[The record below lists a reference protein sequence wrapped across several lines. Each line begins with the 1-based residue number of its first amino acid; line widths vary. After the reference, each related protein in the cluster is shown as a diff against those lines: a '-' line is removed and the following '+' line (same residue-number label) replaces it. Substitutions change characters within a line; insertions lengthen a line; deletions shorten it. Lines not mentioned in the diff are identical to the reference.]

1 MKIPN
6 IRKIQQI
13 AYNHSSDSDFEDF
26 MNFIKSAQQNPLLF
40 LLLILLFH
48 QIIIYVLENSINAL
62 YEGRELTFN
71 AFRNG
76 IFPIRETK
84 R

>member
-1 MKIPN
+1 
-6 IRKIQQI
+6 
-13 AYNHSSDSDFEDF
+13 
-26 MNFIKSAQQNPLLF
+26 MNFIKSALQNPILFPLLK
-40 LLLILLFH
+40 LLFH

-62 YEGRELTFN
+62 YKGRALTFD

-84 R
+84 DKGLKTLAPKQMLQK